1 MSIAMSIVDIAC
13 KEAQKDGAS
22 SISAIEL
29 DIGKLAGVV
38 VDSLQFCYDS
48 VCKGTLAEN
57 SHLVVNKLPGLA
69 KCLDCNHQFEVDS
82 FMALC
87 PQCEGYAIE
96 VYQGR
101 ELRLKA
107 ISVNESPVKGS

>member
-1 MSIAMSIVDIAC
+1 MHEMSIAMSIIDIAC
-13 KEAQKDGAS
+13 KEALKDGAASIS
-22 SISAIEL
+22 SIEL
-29 DIGKLAGVV
+29 EVGKLAGIM
-38 VDSLQFCYDS
+38 VDSLKFCYDS

-57 SHLVVNKLPGLA
+57 SKLVVNELPGFA
-69 KCLDCNHQFEVDS
+69 KCLDCSTQFEVDS

-87 PQCEGYAIE
+87 PQCESYAIE

-107 ISVNESPVKGS
+107 ISVNE